1 MQNETISVSE
11 KSCYMY
17 YILLYL
23 FSLLGTTPSIT
34 FIKKREWY
42 PLVILNNDLLY
53 SVTDRSCYQKF

>member
-34 FIKKREWY
+34 FIKKKKNGIH
-42 PLVILNNDLLY
+42 LSFSTMICF
-53 SVTDRSCYQKF
+53 T